1 MKNFNLNIFAVI
13 SSVLII
19 SSCSTKT
26 DLKEYYGR
34 EGPWTMRPAHLGQMP
49 QGNDS
54 YSQGVR
60 DGCNTAISVV
70 GSGPMA
76 SMYDDTYY
84 DFDKS
89 ISDADYYKG
98 RTLGFN
104 YCTFYED
111 PDPM

>member
-1 MKNFNLNIFAVI
+1 MHKIYFNIFVI
-13 SSVLII
+13 FFSVIFL
-19 SSCSTKT
+19 SSCWKN

-34 EGPWTMRPAHLGQMP
+34 EGSWTIRPAHMGEMP

-70 GSGPMA
+70 GSGPMTTQ
-76 SMYDDTYY
+76 YEDTYY

-89 ISDADYYKG
+89 IKDPEYYKG
-98 RTLGFN
+98 RTVGFN
-104 YCTFYED
+104 YCTYFQD
-111 PDPM
+111 PDPI